1 MESFCDTLV
10 EKAVAELGGLD
21 ILVNNAGRQQ
31 YCESIDDLTTADFD
45 ATFKTNVYAPF
56 WITKAA
62 LRHLQEGAVIIN
74 TTSVQAFKPSAILV
88 DYAQTKACN
97 VAFTKS
103 LAQQL
108 GPRGIRVNAVAP
120 GPYWTPLQ
128 SSGGQPQSK
137 VQKFGKI
144 RPWAD
149 RASRLKSHRCMYCLP
164 PIPAHTPPG
173 KCGALTAVPACCK
186 ASSQTYPF
194 HG

>member
-1 MESFCDTLV
+1 M
-10 EKAVAELGGLD
+10 
-21 ILVNNAGRQQ
+21 
-31 YCESIDDLTTADFD
+31 
-45 ATFKTNVYAPF
+45 
-56 WITKAA
+56 
-62 LRHLQEGAVIIN
+62 IIN
-74 TTSVQAFKPSAILV
+74 TTSVQAFKPSAITV

-108 GPRGIRVNAVAP
+108 GPRGIRVNAVA
-120 GPYWTPLQ
+120 Q
-128 SSGGQPQSK
+128 SILDASSVQRRPAAVK
-137 VQKFGKI
+137 VQKFGEDT
-144 RPWAD
+144 PWAD

>member
-1 MESFCDTLV
+1 M

>member
-108 GPRGIRVNAVAP
+108 GPRGIRVNAVARSILDASSVQRRP
-120 GPYWTPLQ
+120 AAVQ
-128 SSGGQPQSK
+128 SSEVRG
-137 VQKFGKI
+137 
-144 RPWAD
+144 RYALAD

-186 ASSQTYPF
+186 ASAQTYPF

>member
-1 MESFCDTLV
+1 M
-10 EKAVAELGGLD
+10 
-21 ILVNNAGRQQ
+21 NNAGRQQ

-120 GPYWTPLQ
+120 VHTGRLFSPAAASRSPKFR
-128 SSGGQPQSK
+128 SS
-137 VQKFGKI
+137 GKI
-144 RPWAD
+144 RPGRPGQPVEIAPLYVLF
-149 RASRLKSHRCMYCLP
+149 ASDTCSY
-164 PIPAHTPPG
+164 
-173 KCGALTAVPACCK
+173 
-186 ASSQTYPF
+186 ASGQVWCSDGGT
-194 HG
+194 GVL